1 MPLITGDKSE
11 KAVFVFLNVVLAIAW
26 VYFLI
31 HLIARWSITGLNIR
45 VPVGLFM
52 MFFTFWWITSIRENR
67 RAIPLLM
74 AGSVFVTVTYIVKML
89 M

>member
-1 MPLITGDKSE
+1 MPLITDDKSE

-31 HLIARWSITGLNIR
+31 RLISRWSITALNIR

-52 MFFTFWWITSIRENR
+52 MFFTFWWITSIQEDR
-67 RAIPLLM
+67 RAISLLL